1 MPVCKNCN
9 ARISKFDK
17 DRCPVCGCIDPI
29 STEHS
34 ETVEITSN
42 ISLDNELRKN
52 VKIRKKTT
60 VLVLALLLPFVGTP
74 FYYLKFP
81 KKGLIWLACNL
92 IFIGALFAL
101 SYYVIIKGNLPLSII
116 APLIIAYIFNIW
128 LGILLYTKKDYKD
141 GYGELVR

>member
-9 ARISKFDK
+9 SRISKFDK
-17 DRCPVCGCIDPI
+17 DICPVCGCVDPI

-42 ISLDNELRKN
+42 ISLENELGKG
-52 VKIRKKTT
+52 VKVRKKAVALT
-60 VLVLALLLPFVGTP
+60 LALLLPFFGTP
-74 FYYLKFP
+74 FYYLRFH
-81 KKGLIWLACNL
+81 KKGLIWMAINLA
-92 IFIGALFAL
+92 FIGILFVLAYFL
-101 SYYVIIKGNLPLSII
+101 ILKNLLWSII

-128 LGILLYTKKDYKD
+128 LGIFLYTKKDYKD

>member
-17 DRCPVCGCIDPI
+17 DRCPVCGCVDPI

-42 ISLDNELRKN
+42 ISLDNELGKS
-52 VKIRKKTT
+52 VKIRKKSV
-60 VLVLALLLPFVGTP
+60 VLLLALLLPFFGTP
-74 FYYLKFP
+74 FYYLRFP
-81 KKGLIWLACNL
+81 KKGLIWLAINVSLIGILFVLAYFLILKNL
-92 IFIGALFAL
+92 LW
-101 SYYVIIKGNLPLSII
+101 SIVT
-116 APLIIAYIFNIW
+116 PLIIAYIFNIW
-128 LGILLYTKKDYKD
+128 LGILLYSKKDYKD

>member
-9 ARISKFDK
+9 SRISKFDK
-17 DRCPVCGCIDPI
+17 DICPVCGCVDPI

-42 ISLDNELRKN
+42 ISLENELGKGVR
-52 VKIRKKTT
+52 VRKKSIALT
-60 VLVLALLLPFVGTP
+60 LALLLPFFGTP
-74 FYYLKFP
+74 FYYLRFP
-81 KKGLIWLACNL
+81 KKGLIWMAINLA
-92 IFIGALFAL
+92 FIGILFVLAYFL
-101 SYYVIIKGNLPLSII
+101 ILKNLLWSII

-128 LGILLYTKKDYKD
+128 LGIFLYTKKDYKD

>member
-9 ARISKFDK
+9 SRISKFDK
-17 DRCPVCGCIDPI
+17 DICPVCGCVNPI

-42 ISLDNELRKN
+42 ISLEKELRKD
-52 VKIRKKTT
+52 VKVRKKSTA
-60 VLVLALLLPFVGTP
+60 LLLALLLPFFGIP
-74 FYYLKFP
+74 FYYLRYP
-81 KKGLIWLACNL
+81 KKGLIWMALNVS
-92 IFIGALFAL
+92 FIGILFLLAYFL
-101 SYYVIIKGNLPLSII
+101 ILKNLLWSIA

-128 LGILLYTKKDYKD
+128 LGIFLYTKKDYKD

>member
-9 ARISKFDK
+9 SRISKFDK
-17 DRCPVCGCIDPI
+17 DICPVCGCVNPI

-42 ISLDNELRKN
+42 ISLEKELRKD
-52 VKIRKKTT
+52 VKVRKKTT
-60 VLVLALLLPFVGTP
+60 ALLLALLLPFFGTP
-74 FYYLKFP
+74 FYYLRYP
-81 KKGLIWLACNL
+81 KKGLIWMALN
-92 IFIGALFAL
+92 ISFIGILFVLAYFL
-101 SYYVIIKGNLPLSII
+101 ILKNLLWSIA

-128 LGILLYTKKDYKD
+128 LGIFLYTKKDYKD